1 MTPIEPVTAALAV
14 PHWLIALF
22 SLVVL
27 GLTGVG
33 AWLGASRQR
42 LKGEM
47 DQLHSAQRQVQ
58 ASLQRHQE
66 AADEYSA
73 RAHRL
78 ETELAHASGKLAQGS
93 ERIDQLA
100 AELAESRRAVA
111 MAEREQSRLREELA
125 RRSEA
130 QRQTDEKLQL
140 LTEAREGLGVQFRQ
154 LANEIFDAKQQAFGE
169 QNRERLSA
177 LLDPLK
183 ERIGQF
189 EKRVEETYDRESKER
204 FSLTRE
210 IHTLRDL
217 NTRIGDEA
225 NNLTRALK
233 GQNKAQGTWGEV
245 VLERVLERSGLVR
258 GREYEIQ
265 LSGDHQTGRRGQPDV
280 VVHLPEGRDLV
291 IDSKVSLLAYERY
304 VSTDEEAER
313 GQQLK
318 ALVQSL
324 RTHMRSLSDKDYP
337 ALHNIRSL
345 DFVLLFLPIEHAF
358 TLAVEA
364 DPSLFG
370 DAFDHNIVIV
380 GPSTLLATL
389 KTIHNIW
396 RYEHQSRNAQE
407 IARQAGALYD
417 KFVGF
422 VVDLD
427 EVDRRLV
434 QSRDAFDRARNKLST
449 GRGNLVARSEKL
461 RELGASAKKRL
472 SGDQVALS
480 KGEDDTEGDA
490 EPEAIERQRF
500 QSIDRAP

>member
-265 LSGDHQTGRRGQPDV
+265 LSGDHQTGRRGQPE
-280 VVHLPEGRDLV
+280 LC
-291 IDSKVSLLAYERY
+291 
-304 VSTDEEAER
+304 
-313 GQQLK
+313 K
-318 ALVQSL
+318 A
-324 RTHMRSLSDKDYP
+324 
-337 ALHNIRSL
+337 
-345 DFVLLFLPIEHAF
+345 
-358 TLAVEA
+358 
-364 DPSLFG
+364 G
-370 DAFDHNIVIV
+370 
-380 GPSTLLATL
+380 
-389 KTIHNIW
+389 
-396 RYEHQSRNAQE
+396 
-407 IARQAGALYD
+407 
-417 KFVGF
+417 
-422 VVDLD
+422 
-427 EVDRRLV
+427 
-434 QSRDAFDRARNKLST
+434 
-449 GRGNLVARSEKL
+449 
-461 RELGASAKKRL
+461 
-472 SGDQVALS
+472 
-480 KGEDDTEGDA
+480 
-490 EPEAIERQRF
+490 
-500 QSIDRAP
+500 